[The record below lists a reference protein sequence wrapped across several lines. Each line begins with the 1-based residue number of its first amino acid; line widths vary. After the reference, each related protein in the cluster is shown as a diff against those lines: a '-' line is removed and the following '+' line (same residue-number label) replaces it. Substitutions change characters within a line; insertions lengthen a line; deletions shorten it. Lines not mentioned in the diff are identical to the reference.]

1 MAVSPIADSLY
12 VHLNV
17 LDAQISTL
25 VVTQSSTN
33 ADSLARISAA
43 KSDLAE
49 LFENIDTVRARA
61 MRTEEAITAM
71 TADIKKLDSTKRN
84 LTLSM
89 TMLKRLQML
98 SRLVHLTLRA

>member
-1 MAVSPIADSLY
+1 MI
-12 VHLNV
+12 
-17 LDAQISTL
+17 
-25 VVTQSSTN
+25 TQSSTN
-33 ADSLARISAA
+33 ADSKARISAA
-43 KSDLAE
+43 KTDLAE

-61 MRTEEAITAM
+61 HRTENAITAM

-98 SRLVHLTLRA
+98 SMFPTCCHEAPANVCGSNGVRAA